1 MLSFTSNPNL
11 KIDAFVTNKFTTS
24 FSPSIPI
31 GAFVTLTSTVAT
43 NLALQQAYVLAND
56 ARVIALQLKTQ
67 FQSYTL
73 DLSEN
78 RNSTLFD
85 SNIKVTNSPI
95 GIDGE
100 NEVVNLF
107 VTKPSTFKLG
117 MDVKESIRNEGT
129 LNQIGTSNFL
139 TQSTFNDNVNLVD
152 YVKKFEVPI

>member
-1 MLSFTSNPNL
+1 MKPA
-11 KIDAFVTNKFTTS
+11 IQIA
-24 FSPSIPI
+24 I
-31 GAFVTLTSTVAT
+31 
-43 NLALQQAYVLAND
+43 LQA
-56 ARVIALQLKTQ
+56 KTQ

-85 SNIKVTNSPI
+85 SNVKVTNAPI
-95 GIDGE
+95 GVDGE

-139 TQSTFNDNVNLVD
+139 T
-152 YVKKFEVPI
+152 